1 LFTDEKINEPI
12 CGAGVTEKES
22 HLDFTFSGLSFM
34 QPTRLTPLARTLR
47 QLLLGASL
55 SFGAL
60 PLALADDAKSYHIAP
75 SSLETALNQFGRQ
88 AGVLI
93 SFGSQV
99 TQGVQSRGL
108 EGNYTTEQGLNALL
122 EGTGLQA
129 RAEGDKAFSVQ
140 PTIDAPLE
148 LDASK
153 IVGDWL
159 GDAAQINVF
168 EHPGARDVIR
178 REAFERQ
185 GATQARDVL
194 NRIPGVNAPDNNGTG
209 SHDMALNFGIR
220 GLNPRLAS
228 RSTVLMDGIPVP
240 FAPYGQP
247 QLSFAPISM
256 GNMDA
261 VDVVRGGGAVRYG
274 PQNVGG
280 VVNFVTR
287 AIPDEPTVKGG
298 FQTETSPSSSHD
310 GFKTTGN
317 LLAGG
322 TADNGLGGAVL
333 YSGTRGG
340 DWREH
345 SDTEIDDLILKGN
358 YQLDDANSLNAMAQ
372 YYEGKADMP
381 GGLSVADYDADPY
394 QSTRPKDQFWGR
406 RTMFNFGYRYQQ
418 DRREFTASTF
428 FTKTLRSGYLDQ
440 GTFLSLSPR
449 EYWVRGLETR
459 FAQGFDLGPT
469 RHEVGV
475 GYRYINEA
483 GHELRYRTPIAS
495 NQYPTTNSR
504 NDRDTRGGTEANA
517 LFLDD
522 RIDIGQWTITP
533 GIRYEMIDSQQTN
546 NLTDQKYKGDYN
558 TALPALNVL
567 YHLSDSWN
575 LYANTEGSFGSV
587 QYSQMPNRVTSGEVK
602 PEKARTWELGTRYDN
617 GALRA
622 EIGAF
627 LINFDN
633 QYESNQTNDS
643 VIARG
648 ETRHQGIETSINY
661 ALDDLSP
668 TLAGFDVYATYA
680 YVDATIREDGP
691 NKGNR
696 VPFSSKHKGTLGLG
710 YTEGAWK
717 LNLDSSYQSDQFA
730 DNANTSSESADGSTG
745 KIPGYMLF
753 SSRAAYD
760 FGPKLSDLNVA
771 VGVKNIFN
779 HQYFTRS
786 FDDNNKG
793 KYVGEPRTVYVQTS
807 VAF

>member
-1 LFTDEKINEPI
+1 MSARPSR
-12 CGAGVTEKES
+12 VS
-22 HLDFTFSGLSFM
+22 
-34 QPTRLTPLARTLR
+34 PLARSLR
-47 QLLLGASL
+47 HILFGAGLSL
-55 SFGAL
+55 SAL
-60 PLALADDAKSYHIAP
+60 PLVQAAEVASKPYHIAP
-75 SSLETALNQFGRQ
+75 SALETALNQFGRE

-93 SFGSQV
+93 SFGSQI
-99 TQGVQSRGL
+99 TNGLQSRGL
-108 EGNYTTEQGLNALL
+108 EGQYTPEQGLAALL

-129 RAEGDKAFSVQ
+129 RADGQDGFTLQPVSVAQGEGPVE
-140 PTIDAPLE
+140 LE
-148 LDASK
+148 ASTV
-153 IVGDWL
+153 VGDWL
-159 GDAAQINVF
+159 GEAQQINVF

-178 REAFERQ
+178 REEIERS
-185 GATQARDVL
+185 GASTAREVL
-194 NRIPGVNAPDNNGTG
+194 NRIPGVNAPENNGTG

-280 VVNFVTR
+280 IVNFVTR
-287 AIPDEPTVKGG
+287 AIPDAPTVKGG

-322 TADNGLGGAVL
+322 TADNGLGGAIL
-333 YSGTRGG
+333 YSGVRGG

-345 SDTEIDDLILKGN
+345 SDTEIDDLILKGK
-358 YQLDDANSLNAMAQ
+358 YQIDEANSLNAMAQ
-372 YYEGKADMP
+372 YYEGNAKMP
-381 GGLSVADYDADPY
+381 GGLNVADYKADPY
-394 QSTRPKDQFWGR
+394 QSTRPKDEFWGR
-406 RTMFNFGYRYQQ
+406 RTLVNFGYRYEQ
-418 DRREFTASTF
+418 DARVFTTNTF

-440 GTFLSLSPR
+440 GSFVSLSPR

-459 FAQGFDLGPT
+459 FSQGFALG
-469 RHEVGV
+469 ESWNEIGV

-483 GHELRYRTPIAS
+483 GHELRYRTPSTS
-495 NQYPTTNSR
+495 NELPSTASR
-504 NDRDTRGGTEANA
+504 NDRDTRGATEAHA
-517 LFLDD
+517 IYIDD
-522 RIDIGQWTITP
+522 RIDIGKWTFTP
-533 GIRYEMIDSQQTN
+533 GIRYEMIDSAQTN
-546 NLTDQKYKGDYN
+546 NLTNVKYQGDYN
-558 TALPALNVL
+558 TALPALNAL
-567 YHLSDSWN
+567 YHLTDTWN

-587 QYSQMPNRVTSGEVK
+587 QYSQMPNRVAGGEVK

-617 GALRA
+617 GNLRA

-633 QYESNQTNDS
+633 QYESNQTNDT

-661 ALDDLSP
+661 ALNGLSP
-668 TLAGFDVYATYA
+668 ALAGFDVYATYA
-680 YVDATIREDGP
+680 YVDASIREDGP

-696 VPFSSKHKGTLGLG
+696 VPFSSKHKGTLGVA
-710 YTEGAWK
+710 YTEGPWK

-730 DNANTSSESADGSTG
+730 DNANTSAESADGSTG

-753 SSRAAYD
+753 STRAGYD
-760 FGPKLSDLNVA
+760 FGPQLNDLNVA
-771 VGVKNIFN
+771 VGVKNILN
-779 HQYFTRS
+779 HEYFTRS

>member
-1 LFTDEKINEPI
+1 M
-12 CGAGVTEKES
+12 S
-22 HLDFTFSGLSFM
+22 Q
-34 QPTRLTPLARTLR
+34 QPTRLTPLARAAR
-47 QLLLGASL
+47 QLFLGASL
-55 SFGAL
+55 SFVAL
-60 PLALADDAKSYHIAP
+60 PAVLAAEAKAYHIAP
-75 SSLETALNQFGRQ
+75 SSLENALNQFGRE

-93 SFGSQV
+93 SFGSQL
-99 TQGVQSRGL
+99 TGGLQSRGL
-108 EGNYTTEQGLNALL
+108 EGSYSPEQGLNALL

-129 RAEGDKAFSVQ
+129 RPEGDNAFSLQ
-140 PTIDAPLE
+140 PVSSTA
-148 LDASK
+148 LD
-153 IVGDWL
+153 IGTTTVVGDWL
-159 GDAAQINVF
+159 GDAAPTNVF

-178 REAFERQ
+178 REEFERQ

-194 NRIPGVNAPDNNGTG
+194 NRIPGVNAPENNGTG

-247 QLSFAPISM
+247 QLSFAPVSM

-287 AIPDEPTVKGG
+287 AIPDAPTVKGG
-298 FQTETSPSSSHD
+298 FQTEASPSSSHD
-310 GFKTTGN
+310 GFKTSAN

-322 TADNGLGGAVL
+322 TADNGLGGALL

-345 SDTEIDDLILKGN
+345 SDTQIDDLILKGN
-358 YQLDDANSLNAMAQ
+358 YQLDEANSFNAMAQ
-372 YYEGKADMP
+372 YYEGEADMP
-381 GGLSVADYDADPY
+381 GGLNVADYNANPY
-394 QSTRPKDQFWGR
+394 QSTRQKDRFWGR
-406 RTMFNFGYRYQQ
+406 RTLVNFGYRYQQ
-418 DRREFTASTF
+418 DRREFTANTF

-440 GTFLSLSPR
+440 GSFLSLSPR

-469 RHEVGV
+469 SHEVGV

-495 NQYPTTNSR
+495 NELPTTSSR

-517 LFLDD
+517 FFIDD
-522 RIDIGQWTITP
+522 RIDIGKWTITP
-533 GIRYEMIDSQQTN
+533 GIRYEMIESQQTN
-546 NLTDQKYKGDYN
+546 NLTNVKYKGDYN

-567 YHLSDSWN
+567 YHLTDEWN

-587 QYSQMPNRVTSGEVK
+587 QYSQMPNRVSSGEVK

-617 GALRA
+617 GNLRA

-648 ETRHQGIETSINY
+648 ETRHQGIETSVNY
-661 ALDDLSP
+661 ALDGLSP
-668 TLAGFDVYATYA
+668 ALAGFDVYATYA

-696 VPFSSKHKGTLGLG
+696 VPFSSRHKGTLGVG
-710 YTEGAWK
+710 YTDGPWK
-717 LNLDSSYQSDQFA
+717 LNLDSTYQSAQFA
-730 DNANTSSESADGSTG
+730 DNANTRAESADGSTG
-745 KIPGYMLF
+745 NIPGYMLF

-760 FGPKLSDLNVA
+760 FGPQLSDLNVA

-779 HQYFTRS
+779 TQYFTRS
-786 FDDNNKG
+786 FDDNNRG
-793 KYVGEPRTVYVQTS
+793 KYVGEPRTLYVQTS

>member
-1 LFTDEKINEPI
+1 MSVRPSRLSPLSRSLRHIVF
-12 CGAGVTEKES
+12 GAG
-22 HLDFTFSGLSFM
+22 LS
-34 QPTRLTPLARTLR
+34 LCSVPLLQA
-47 QLLLGASL
+47 
-55 SFGAL
+55 
-60 PLALADDAKSYHIAP
+60 ADVGSKAYHIAP
-75 SSLETALNQFGRQ
+75 SALETALNQFGRE

-93 SFGSQV
+93 SFGSQI
-99 TQGVQSRGL
+99 TSGLQSRGL
-108 EGNYTTEQGLNALL
+108 EGQYTPEQGLAALL

-129 RAEGDKAFSVQ
+129 SPDGQNGFTLQ
-140 PTIDAPLE
+140 PVSAQGNGPIE
-148 LDASK
+148 LGASNV
-153 IVGDWL
+153 VGDWL
-159 GDAAQINVF
+159 GEAQQTDVF

-178 REAFERQ
+178 REEIERM
-185 GATQARDVL
+185 GASSAREVL
-194 NRIPGVNAPDNNGTG
+194 NRIPGVNAPENNGTG

-287 AIPDEPTVKGG
+287 AIPDEPTLKGG

-317 LLAGG
+317 VLAGG
-322 TADNGLGGAVL
+322 TADNGLGGAIL
-333 YSGTRGG
+333 YTGVRGG

-345 SDTEIDDLILKGN
+345 SDTQIDDLILKGK
-358 YQLDDANSLNAMAQ
+358 YQIDEANSVNAMAQ
-372 YYEGKADMP
+372 YYEGEAEMP
-381 GGLSVADYDADPY
+381 GGLNVADYKDDPY
-394 QSTRPKDQFWGR
+394 QSTRLKDKFWGR
-406 RTMFNFGYRYQQ
+406 RTMVNFGYRYEE
-418 DRREFTASTF
+418 DARVFTANTF
-428 FTKTLRSGYLDQ
+428 FTKTLRSGYLEQ
-440 GTFLSLSPR
+440 GSFVSLSPR

-459 FAQGFDLGPT
+459 FSQGFALGET
-469 RHEVGV
+469 WHEVGV

-483 GHELRYRTPIAS
+483 GHEMRYRENTVD
-495 NQYPTTNSR
+495 NVLPTTGSR
-504 NDRDTRGGTEANA
+504 FDRDTRGATEANA
-517 LFLDD
+517 IYIDD
-522 RIDIGQWTITP
+522 RIDIGKWTITP
-533 GIRYEMIDSQQTN
+533 GIRYEMIDTAQSDNFN
-546 NLTDQKYKGDYN
+546 NRKYQGDYK

-567 YHLSDSWN
+567 YHLTDSWN

-587 QYSQMPNRVTSGEVK
+587 QYSQMSSRIAGGEVK

-617 GALRA
+617 GNLRA

-633 QYESNQTNDS
+633 QYETNQTDSS

-648 ETRHQGIETSINY
+648 ETRHQGIETSVNY
-661 ALDDLSP
+661 ALAGLNP
-668 TLAGFDVYATYA
+668 ALAGFDVYATYA
-680 YVDATIREDGP
+680 FVDATIREDGP

-696 VPFSSKHKGTLGLG
+696 VPFASKHKGTLGVA
-710 YTEGAWK
+710 YTEGPWK

-730 DNANTSSESADGSTG
+730 DNANTQAETANGAAG

-753 SSRAAYD
+753 STRAAYD
-760 FGPKLSDLNVA
+760 FGPQFSDLNVA

-779 HQYFTRS
+779 HEYFTRS
-786 FDDNNKG
+786 FDDNNRG

>member
-1 LFTDEKINEPI
+1 LRHILF
-12 CGAGVTEKES
+12 GAG
-22 HLDFTFSGLSFM
+22 LS
-34 QPTRLTPLARTLR
+34 LCSVPLLQA
-47 QLLLGASL
+47 
-55 SFGAL
+55 
-60 PLALADDAKSYHIAP
+60 ADVVSKSYHIAP
-75 SSLETALNQFGRQ
+75 SALENALNQFGRE

-93 SFGSQV
+93 SFGSQL
-99 TQGVQSRGL
+99 TNGLQSRGL
-108 EGNYTTEQGLNALL
+108 EGEYTPEQGLAALL

-129 RAEGDKAFSVQ
+129 NADGHNGFTLQTVAAQ
-140 PTIDAPLE
+140 ANGPIE
-148 LDASK
+148 LGASTV
-153 IVGDWL
+153 VGDWL
-159 GDAAQINVF
+159 GEAQQTDVF

-178 REAFERQ
+178 REEIERM
-185 GATQARDVL
+185 GATSAREVL
-194 NRIPGVNAPDNNGTG
+194 NRIPGVNAPENNGTG

-310 GFKTTGN
+310 GFKTSGN

-322 TADNGLGGAVL
+322 TADNGLGGAIL
-333 YSGTRGG
+333 YSGVRGG

-345 SDTEIDDLILKGN
+345 SDTQIDDLILKGK
-358 YQLDDANSLNAMAQ
+358 YQIDEANSVNAMAQ
-372 YYEGKADMP
+372 YYEGEADMP
-381 GGLSVADYDADPY
+381 GGLNVADYDADPY
-394 QSTRPKDQFWGR
+394 QSTRLKDKFWGR
-406 RTMFNFGYRYQQ
+406 RTMVNFGYRYEE
-418 DRREFTASTF
+418 DARVFTANTF
-428 FTKTLRSGYLDQ
+428 FTKTLRSGYLEQ
-440 GTFLSLSPR
+440 GSFVSLSPR

-459 FAQGFDLGPT
+459 FSQGFALGESW
-469 RHEVGV
+469 HEVGV

-483 GHELRYRTPIAS
+483 GHELRYRENTVD
-495 NQYPTTNSR
+495 NVLPTTGSR
-504 NDRDTRGGTEANA
+504 YDRDTRGATEANA
-517 LFLDD
+517 VYIDD
-522 RIDIGQWTITP
+522 RIDIGKWTITP
-533 GIRYEMIDSQQTN
+533 GIRYEMIDTAQSDNFN
-546 NLTDQKYKGDYN
+546 NVKYQGDYN

-567 YHLSDSWN
+567 YHLTDSWN

-587 QYSQMPNRVTSGEVK
+587 QYSQMSSRIAGGEVK

-617 GALRA
+617 GNLRA

-633 QYESNQTNDS
+633 QYETNQTDSS

-648 ETRHQGIETSINY
+648 ETRHQGIETSVNY
-661 ALDDLSP
+661 ALAGLNP
-668 TLAGFDVYATYA
+668 ALAGFDVYATYA
-680 YVDATIREDGP
+680 FVDATIREDGP

-696 VPFSSKHKGTLGLG
+696 VPFASKHKGTLGVA
-710 YTEGAWK
+710 YTEGPWK

-730 DNANTSSESADGSTG
+730 DNANTEAETANGAAG

-753 SSRAAYD
+753 STRAAYD
-760 FGPKLSDLNVA
+760 FGPQLSDLNVA
-771 VGVKNIFN
+771 VGVKNILN
-779 HQYFTRS
+779 HEYFTRS
-786 FDDNNKG
+786 FDDNNRG

>member
-1 LFTDEKINEPI
+1 MHSN
-12 CGAGVTEKES
+12 
-22 HLDFTFSGLSFM
+22 
-34 QPTRLTPLARTLR
+34 RLTPLARTLCN
-47 QLLLGASL
+47 LVLGASL
-55 SFGAL
+55 SFSAL
-60 PLALADDAKSYHIAP
+60 PFAQAADTKAYHIAP
-75 SSLETALNQFGRQ
+75 SPLENALNQFGRE

-99 TQGVQSRGL
+99 TSGVKSRGL
-108 EGNYTTEQGLNALL
+108 EGNYTAEQGLNALL
-122 EGTGLQA
+122 QGTGLQA
-129 RAEGDKAFSVQ
+129 RAEGGNAFSLQ
-140 PTIDAPLE
+140 PSSDTALE
-148 LDASK
+148 LDTSK
-153 IVGDWL
+153 VVGDWL
-159 GDAAQINVF
+159 GEAAQVNVF

-178 REAFERQ
+178 REEFERQ

-194 NRIPGVNAPDNNGTG
+194 NRIPGVNAPENNGTG

-220 GLNPRLAS
+220 GLNPRLAA

-310 GFKTTGN
+310 GFKTSAN

-322 TADNGLGGAVL
+322 TNENGLGGAIL

-345 SDTEIDDLILKGN
+345 SDTEIDDLILKGK
-358 YQLDDANSLNAMAQ
+358 YQLDEANSFNAMAQ

-381 GGLSVADYDADPY
+381 GGLNVADYDADPY

-406 RTMFNFGYRYQQ
+406 RTMFNFGYRYQE
-418 DRREFTASTF
+418 DRREFTANTF

-459 FAQGFDLGPT
+459 FAQGFDIGPT
-469 RHEVGV
+469 SHEVGV

-483 GHELRYRTPIAS
+483 GHELRYRTSIAS
-495 NQYPTTNSR
+495 NEFPTTNSR

-517 LFLDD
+517 FFVDD
-522 RIDIGQWTITP
+522 RIDIGKWTITP
-533 GIRYEMIDSQQTN
+533 GVRYEMIESQQTN
-546 NLTDQKYKGDYN
+546 NLTNVKYKGDYN

-567 YHLSDSWN
+567 YHLTDTWN

-587 QYSQMPNRVTSGEVK
+587 QYSQMPNRVSSGEVK

-648 ETRHQGIETSINY
+648 ETRHQGIETSVNY

-668 TLAGFDVYATYA
+668 ALAGFDVYATYA

-696 VPFSSKHKGTLGLG
+696 VPFSSKHKGTIGVG
-710 YTEGAWK
+710 YTEGPWK
-717 LNLDSSYQSDQFA
+717 LNLDSSFQSDQFA
-730 DNANTSSESADGSTG
+730 DNANTSKESADGSTG

-753 SSRAAYD
+753 SSRAGYD
-760 FGPKLSDLNVA
+760 FGPQLSDLNVA

-779 HQYFTRS
+779 TQYFTRS